1 MRKEVTYYVNLHHRL
16 VHLKNKDFG
25 MEQKSTKSRDDL
37 IFEIYYSH
45 NIELLRYHLNLRVSN
60 LIMFMQLLLSSA
72 IVGDLK
78 RYVDELIPVDV
89 ILGFLI
95 TLLTILSFV
104 YKFSEKSVRS
114 EIQSSY
120 YNNLISRIDELDDEK
135 LREALYQSHGL
146 DTNATGAILDIAY
159 KRASIQLEK
168 KDSTKLTC
176 YQTFIASLAGEYF
189 DNDDKDKEHSNE

>member
-1 MRKEVTYYVNLHHRL
+1 
-16 VHLKNKDFG
+16 
-25 MEQKSTKSRDDL
+25 MEQVQTKSRDDL
-37 IFEIYYSH
+37 IFEIYYSY
-45 NIELLRYHLNLRVSN
+45 NIESLRYHLNLRVSN
-60 LIMFMQLLLSSA
+60 FIMFIQLLLSSA

-78 RYVDELIPVDV
+78 RYVDASIPVDV

-120 YNNLISRIDELDDEK
+120 YNNLISQIDELDDKK
-135 LREALYQSHGL
+135 LREALYQSNGL

-159 KRASIQLEK
+159 KRASIQLERE
-168 KDSTKLTC
+168 DSTKLTC
-176 YQTFIASLAGEYF
+176 YQKFIARLAGEYF
-189 DNDDKDKEHSNE
+189 DDDDENKEHSNE